1 MGWYKATGSRL
12 VTRHW
17 PIIIAAWIGLA
28 IVLRLTAPKWEDVA
42 ADGDL
47 AYLPATVPS
56 LVGQRQLDAAFPGS
70 RVRSQMTIVLALPR
84 GKFEPGDTAIGLD
97 LARRLHAYAAVA
109 QWPKLPLVK
118 MDWRTENLTI
128 GERNLVDSVSD
139 NLAQCI
145 AIDEQLRDLEAFN
158 EDYHLAHLRDSY
170 DMLSKVRLRQG
181 DKPEADRLEDLGKL
195 ISEQGV
201 TVLPV
206 RLPPWAESLT
216 DVWTWRNNVVGHKL
230 GSANQ
235 HARLIALHLDSE
247 FTAVA
252 NIALAEGVEALIRE
266 MKEEHASIISPELQ
280 IEISGS
286 AAVGADML
294 RAAASSVKQTEGVTI
309 LLVIII
315 LTLVYRGPFL
325 VAIPLTSIALSLMIA
340 TNLLALL
347 ARDPHHPELGGLGLF
362 TTTRIF
368 IVVLLFGAGTD
379 FCLFF
384 LARCREVLER
394 TPTPSRAH
402 YYRAI
407 GRAWRSVH
415 HTIVASAMTTI
426 VGLAMMWMSRF
437 EKFRFSG
444 PVIAISLAVTL
455 TVCLTFTPALLSAI
469 GKIAFWPSLKPF
481 SRDRAAAQP
490 TFWNFAWLKLADLIV
505 RRPAVAL
512 ISTTA
517 ILGVP
522 ALYGWNCLGWVTYD
536 FVEELSEDAP
546 SRRGM
551 NLTRKFFD
559 TNDSSPVT
567 ILLVRDVPFETDEAL
582 RKASDTVSET
592 MYLDGV
598 NAVRSVND
606 PLGDYPPRRAMGFLN
621 TDAWRR
627 RVLKEHRISKDRYLS
642 PVDAYQG
649 RLAKFEVVLSDN
661 PFSLD
666 ATATLSRLSSTLE
679 KETNRIDSPW
689 YKAHYST
696 VGTTVGITDLRE
708 VTQSDQSRIQILV
721 TLGVWVVLLFLLRQF
736 VLSTYLIFTVLF
748 SYFSTL
754 GLTYAFFGW
763 VYGNDYNGLD
773 WKVPLFLFV
782 ILVAVGQDYNVYLTT
797 RILEEQ
803 KQHGLLE
810 GIRRALRL
818 TGGIITS
825 CGVVMAG
832 TFVAMTSPA
841 VTRYLSTSIE
851 WLGHASHAPVL
862 RGVTELGFAL
872 SLGVLLDTLIIRS
885 ILVPAFFA
893 IWHKPSPVATPTH
906 L

>member
-1 MGWYKATGSRL
+1 M
-12 VTRHW
+12 
-17 PIIIAAWIGLA
+17 WIVLA
-28 IVLRLTAPKWEDVA
+28 ITLRVTAPKWEDVA

-47 AYLPATVPS
+47 AYLPDTVPS

-70 RVRSQMTIVLALPR
+70 RVRSQMTVVLAVPK
-84 GKFEPGDTAIGLD
+84 GKFEPGDTAISLD
-97 LARRLHAYAAVA
+97 LARRLHAYAAAA
-109 QWPKLPLVK
+109 QWAKLPLAK
-118 MDWRTENLTI
+118 ADWRPENLTV
-128 GERNLVDSVSD
+128 GERNLIESVTD
-139 NLAQCI
+139 NLVQCI
-145 AIDEQLRDLEAFN
+145 EIDDQLSQLEALN
-158 EDYHLAHLRDSY
+158 EDYRLANLRDTY
-170 DMLSKVRLRQG
+170 EMLSKVRERQG
-181 DKPEADRLEDLGKL
+181 DEKEAKRLDDLGNL
-195 ISEQGV
+195 ISEQGA
-201 TVLPV
+201 TTLPL
-206 RLPPWAESLT
+206 RLPPWAEALT
-216 DVWTWRNNVVGHKL
+216 DVWTWRNSIVGHKL

-235 HARLIALHLDSE
+235 HARMIALHLDNE

-252 NIALAEGVEALIRE
+252 NIAFAEGVEELIRS
-266 MKEEHASIISPELQ
+266 MKAEHASITSPNLE

-309 LLVIII
+309 LLVIVI
-315 LTLVYRGPFL
+315 LALVYRGPFL
-325 VAIPLTSIALSLMIA
+325 VAIPLTSIALSLMVA

-347 ARDPHHPELGGLGLF
+347 ARDPEHPELGGLGIF

-394 TPTPSRAH
+394 TPTPSRQH

-455 TVCLTFTPALLSAI
+455 TVCLTFTPAILCAI
-469 GKIAFWPSLKPF
+469 GRVAFWPSLRPISDNGIATGQTFTHRLWMKLAHLVVGQP
-481 SRDRAAAQP
+481 AAA
-490 TFWNFAWLKLADLIV
+490 LI
-505 RRPAVAL
+505 
-512 ISTTA
+512 ITMA

-522 ALYGWNCLGWVTYD
+522 AYYGWRCLGWVTYD
-536 FVEELSEDAP
+536 FVEELSADAP
-546 SRRGM
+546 SRRGIA
-551 NLTRKFFD
+551 LTRKFFD

-567 ILLVRDVPFETDEAL
+567 ILLVRDEPFATDEEL
-582 RKASDTVSET
+582 RKASDKMSELL
-592 MYLDGV
+592 YIGGV
-598 NAVRSVND
+598 HAVRSVND
-606 PLGDYPPRRAMGFLN
+606 PLGDYPPHRTMGFLN

-642 PVDAYQG
+642 PVDAYQK

-666 ATATLSRLSSTLE
+666 AAGTLAMLSGTIG
-679 KETNRIDSPW
+679 KETNRIGSPW
-689 YKAHYST
+689 YQAKFTT
-696 VGTTVGITDLRE
+696 VGTTVGITDLRD

-721 TLGVWVVLLFLLRQF
+721 TIGVWTVLLFLLRQF

-763 VYGNDYNGLD
+763 VYGQDYNGLD

-810 GIRRALRL
+810 GIRRALGL

-841 VTRYLSTSIE
+841 ITRYLATNFQ
-851 WLGHASHAPVL
+851 WLGFASEAPVL
-862 RGVTELGFAL
+862 RGITELGFAL

-893 IWHKPSPVATPTH
+893 LWQKKSPPTTVTEN
-906 L
+906 

>member
-1 MGWYKATGSRL
+1 M
-12 VTRHW
+12 
-17 PIIIAAWIGLA
+17 WIVLA
-28 IVLRLTAPKWEDVA
+28 ITLRVTAPKWEDVA

-47 AYLPATVPS
+47 AYLPDTVPS

-70 RVRSQMTIVLALPR
+70 RVRSQMTVVLAVPK
-84 GKFEPGDTAIGLD
+84 GKFEPGDTALSLD
-97 LARRLHAYAAVA
+97 LARRLHAYAAAA
-109 QWPKLPLVK
+109 QWAKLPLAK
-118 MDWRTENLTI
+118 ADWRPENLTV
-128 GERNLVDSVSD
+128 GERNLIESVTD
-139 NLAQCI
+139 NLVQCI
-145 AIDEQLRDLEAFN
+145 EIDDQLSQLEALN
-158 EDYHLAHLRDSY
+158 EDYRLANLRDTY
-170 DMLSKVRLRQG
+170 EMLSKVRERQG
-181 DKPEADRLEDLGKL
+181 DEKEAKRLDDLGNL
-195 ISEQGV
+195 ISEQGA
-201 TVLPV
+201 TTLPL
-206 RLPPWAESLT
+206 RLPPWAEALT
-216 DVWTWRNNVVGHKL
+216 DVWTWRNSIVGHKL

-235 HARLIALHLDSE
+235 HARMIALHLDNE

-252 NIALAEGVEALIRE
+252 NIAFAEGVEALIRS
-266 MKEEHASIISPELQ
+266 MKVEHASITSPNLQ

-309 LLVIII
+309 LLVIVI
-315 LTLVYRGPFL
+315 LALVYRGPFL
-325 VAIPLTSIALSLMIA
+325 VAIPLTSIALSLMVA

-347 ARDPHHPELGGLGLF
+347 ARDPEHPELGGLGIF

-394 TPTPSRAH
+394 TPTPSRQH

-455 TVCLTFTPALLSAI
+455 TVCLTFTPAILCAI
-469 GKIAFWPSLKPF
+469 GRVAFWPSLRPISDKGIATGQAF
-481 SRDRAAAQP
+481 THRMWMKLAHLVVGQP
-490 TFWNFAWLKLADLIV
+490 TA
-505 RRPAVAL
+505 AL
-512 ISTTA
+512 IITTA

-522 ALYGWNCLGWVTYD
+522 AYYGWRCLGWVTYD
-536 FVEELSEDAP
+536 FVEELSVDAP
-546 SRRGM
+546 SRRGIA
-551 NLTRKFFD
+551 LTRKFFD

-567 ILLVRDVPFETDEAL
+567 ILLVRDEPFATDEEL
-582 RKASDTVSET
+582 RKASDKMSELL
-592 MYLDGV
+592 YIGGV
-598 NAVRSVND
+598 HAVRSVND
-606 PLGDYPPRRAMGFLN
+606 PLGDYPPHRTMGFLN

-642 PVDAYQG
+642 PVDAYQK

-666 ATATLSRLSSTLE
+666 AAGTLAMLSGTIG
-679 KETNRIDSPW
+679 KETHRIGSPW
-689 YKAHYST
+689 YQAKFTT
-696 VGTTVGITDLRE
+696 VGTTVGITDLRD

-721 TLGVWVVLLFLLRQF
+721 TIGVWTVLLFLLRQF

-763 VYGNDYNGLD
+763 VYGQDYNGLD

-810 GIRRALRL
+810 GIRRALGL

-841 VTRYLSTSIE
+841 ITRYLATNFQ
-851 WLGHASHAPVL
+851 WLGFASEAPVL
-862 RGVTELGFAL
+862 RGITELGFAL

-893 IWHKPSPVATPTH
+893 LWQKKLPPTTVTEN
-906 L
+906 

>member
-1 MGWYKATGSRL
+1 MT
-12 VTRHW
+12 
-17 PIIIAAWIGLA
+17 IGL
-28 IVLRLTAPKWEDVA
+28 VQGTGQPLGHSP
-42 ADGDL
+42 L
-47 AYLPATVPS
+47 AGRHRRMDCAGYCSEAGRAQMVGCRSRWGLGLSASYGPQPDWPAST
-56 LVGQRQLDAAFPGS
+56 GCRFPRFARAQSDDYRTGRAQWQIRIGRYGYRARS
-70 RVRSQMTIVLALPR
+70 GASTPCVRC
-84 GKFEPGDTAIGLD
+84 
-97 LARRLHAYAAVA
+97 VA
-109 QWPKLPLVK
+109 QWAKLPLAK
-118 MDWRTENLTI
+118 NDWRPESLNV
-128 GERNLVDSVSD
+128 GERNLIDAVTD
-139 NLAQCI
+139 NLQQCI
-145 AIDEQLRDLEAFN
+145 EIDAQLKDLEATN
-158 EDYHLAHLRDSY
+158 DDYQLAHLRNVY
-170 DMLSKVRLRQG
+170 EMLSKVRERQG
-181 DKPEADRLEDLGKL
+181 DLAAAQELQDHSDLIAEEKAT
-195 ISEQGV
+195 I
-201 TVLPV
+201 LPL

-216 DVWTWRNNVVGHKL
+216 EVWTWRNKIVGHKL
-230 GSANQ
+230 GGSNQ
-235 HARLIALHLDSE
+235 HARMIALHLDSE

-252 NIALAEGVEALIRE
+252 NIALVEGVESLIRT
-266 MKEEHASIISPELQ
+266 MKSEHAGIVSPGLQ

-315 LTLVYRGPFL
+315 LALVYRGPFL

-347 ARDPHHPELGGLGLF
+347 ARDPRHPELGGLGIF

-394 TPTPSRAH
+394 TPTSSRQH

-455 TVCLTFTPALLSAI
+455 TVCLTFTPSILCAI
-469 GKIAFWPSLKPF
+469 GRVAFWPSLRQP
-481 SRDRAAAQP
+481 RDGRAEVPPHFWHRVWMRMARTVVGHPAAA
-490 TFWNFAWLKLADLIV
+490 LIV
-505 RRPAVAL
+505 TLAL
-512 ISTTA
+512 
-517 ILGVP
+517 LGVP
-522 ALYGWNCLGWVTYD
+522 AVYGWQCLGWVTYD
-536 FVEELSEDAP
+536 FVEELSADAP
-546 SRRGM
+546 SRRGLA
-551 NLTRKFFD
+551 LTRKYFD

-567 ILLVRDVPFETDEAL
+567 ILLVRDTAFATDDEL
-582 RKASDTVSET
+582 RKASDKMAEQL
-592 MYLDGV
+592 YLEGV

-606 PLGDYPPRRAMGFLN
+606 PLGDYPPSRNMGFLN

-627 RVLKEHRISKDRYLS
+627 RVLKEHRISRDRYLS
-642 PVDAYQG
+642 PVDAYQR
-649 RLAKFEVVLSDN
+649 RLAKFEVILSDN

-666 ATATLSRLSSTLE
+666 ATATLCRIGE
-679 KETNRIDSPW
+679 AIDKETARIGSPW
-689 YKAHYST
+689 YKANFSS

-708 VTQSDQSRIQILV
+708 VTQADQSRIQILV
-721 TLGVWVVLLFLLRQF
+721 TIGVWTVLLFLLRQF

-763 VYGNDYNGLD
+763 VYGADYNGLD

-810 GIRRALRL
+810 GIRRALGL

-841 VTRYLSTSIE
+841 VSRYLATNFH
-851 WLGHASHAPVL
+851 WLGWASDAPVL
-862 RGVTELGFAL
+862 RGIT
-872 SLGVLLDTLIIRS
+872 SSVLPCRLACCWIR
-885 ILVPAFFA
+885 
-893 IWHKPSPVATPTH
+893 
-906 L
+906 

>member
-1 MGWYKATGSRL
+1 M
-12 VTRHW
+12 
-17 PIIIAAWIGLA
+17 WIVLA
-28 IVLRLTAPKWEDVA
+28 ITLRVTAPKWEDVA

-47 AYLPATVPS
+47 AYLPDTVPS

-70 RVRSQMTIVLALPR
+70 RVRSQMTVVLAVPK
-84 GKFEPGDTAIGLD
+84 GKFEPGDTAISLD
-97 LARRLHAYAAVA
+97 LARRLHAYAAAA
-109 QWPKLPLVK
+109 QWAKLPLAK
-118 MDWRTENLTI
+118 ADWRPENLTV
-128 GERNLVDSVSD
+128 GERNLIESVTD
-139 NLAQCI
+139 NLVQCI
-145 AIDEQLRDLEAFN
+145 EIDDQLSQLEALN
-158 EDYHLAHLRDSY
+158 EDYRLANLRDTY
-170 DMLSKVRLRQG
+170 EMLSKVRERQG
-181 DKPEADRLEDLGKL
+181 DEKEAKRLDDLGNL
-195 ISEQGV
+195 ISEQGA
-201 TVLPV
+201 TTLPL
-206 RLPPWAESLT
+206 RLPPWAEALT
-216 DVWTWRNNVVGHKL
+216 DVWTWRNSIVGHKL

-235 HARLIALHLDSE
+235 HARMIALHLDNE

-252 NIALAEGVEALIRE
+252 NIAFAEGVEALIRS
-266 MKEEHASIISPELQ
+266 MKVEHASITSPNLQ

-309 LLVIII
+309 LLVIVI
-315 LTLVYRGPFL
+315 LALVYRGPFL
-325 VAIPLTSIALSLMIA
+325 VAIPLTSIALSLMVA

-347 ARDPHHPELGGLGLF
+347 ARDPEHPELGGLGIF

-394 TPTPSRAH
+394 TPTPSRQH

-455 TVCLTFTPALLSAI
+455 TVCLTFTPAILCAI
-469 GKIAFWPSLKPF
+469 GRVAFWPSLRPRSDKGIATAQTFTHRMWMKLAHLVVGQP
-481 SRDRAAAQP
+481 AAA
-490 TFWNFAWLKLADLIV
+490 LI
-505 RRPAVAL
+505 
-512 ISTTA
+512 ITTA

-522 ALYGWNCLGWVTYD
+522 AYYGWRCLGWVTYD
-536 FVEELSEDAP
+536 FVEELSVDAP
-546 SRRGM
+546 SRRGIA
-551 NLTRKFFD
+551 LTRKFFD
-559 TNDSSPVT
+559 TNDSSPIT
-567 ILLVRDVPFETDEAL
+567 ILLVRDEPFATDEEL
-582 RKASDTVSET
+582 RKASDKMSELL
-592 MYLDGV
+592 YIGGV
-598 NAVRSVND
+598 HAVRSVND
-606 PLGDYPPRRAMGFLN
+606 PLGDYPPHRTMGFLN

-642 PVDAYQG
+642 PVDAYQK

-666 ATATLSRLSSTLE
+666 AAGTLAMLSGTIG
-679 KETNRIDSPW
+679 KETNRIGSPW
-689 YKAHYST
+689 YQAKFTT
-696 VGTTVGITDLRE
+696 VGTTVGITDLRD

-721 TLGVWVVLLFLLRQF
+721 TIGVWTVLLFLLRQF

-763 VYGNDYNGLD
+763 VYGQDYNGLD

-810 GIRRALRL
+810 GIRRALGL

-841 VTRYLSTSIE
+841 ITRYLATNFQ
-851 WLGHASHAPVL
+851 WLGFASEAPVL
-862 RGVTELGFAL
+862 RGITELGFAL

-893 IWHKPSPVATPTH
+893 LWQKKSLPTTVTEN
-906 L
+906 